1 MSELTLTPGSRR
13 KLLRHIEEVSGV
25 NELAKLMQI
34 RVALLRKIILA
45 DDELKEA
52 CLESGILSPAGFV
65 LPGVEQ
71 QWVPIGMNPSFVK
84 KVWAKRRK
92 EEQLRKLIEK
102 ETKAEKVTAAFKAI
116 TVRNNEPPKP
126 LISTSGETIVL
137 NSKPTVRDIIERV
150 IAGTEF
156 TYEDIIG
163 KRRTKD
169 LVPFRHRAM
178 ADCVAIRTDLSL
190 PTIGRLFGGR
200 DHTTVLHAAR
210 KMGVTDRSATAEGRQ
225 SVSSKV
231 GINSYPIQSVD
242 NSARAA

>member
-1 MSELTLTPGSRR
+1 M
-13 KLLRHIEEVSGV
+13 
-25 NELAKLMQI
+25 
-34 RVALLRKIILA
+34 
-45 DDELKEA
+45 
-52 CLESGILSPAGFV
+52 
-65 LPGVEQ
+65 
-71 QWVPIGMNPSFVK
+71 
-84 KVWAKRRK
+84 
-92 EEQLRKLIEK
+92 
-102 ETKAEKVTAAFKAI
+102 
-116 TVRNNEPPKP
+116 
-126 LISTSGETIVL
+126 STSGETIVL

-210 KMGVTDRSATAEGRQ
+210 KMGVTDRTAAAEGRQ
-225 SVSSKV
+225 SVSSKI
-231 GINSYPIQSVD
+231 GINSYPVQSLD